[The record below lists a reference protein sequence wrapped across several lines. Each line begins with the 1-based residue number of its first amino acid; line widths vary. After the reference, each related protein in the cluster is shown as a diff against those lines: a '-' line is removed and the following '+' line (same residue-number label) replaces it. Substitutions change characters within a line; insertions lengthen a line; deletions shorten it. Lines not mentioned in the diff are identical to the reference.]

1 MSKYRIM
8 TFDGGGVRGALTA
21 ALVKRLADAV
31 PNLLEQVD
39 LFAGTSTG
47 SVIALTLANGVSAD
61 MLVEFYSQKNL
72 RSAFS
77 PSRRNLFRPKFKN
90 IRFRRLLEKHFSGD
104 QKLKDLKE
112 HKVMVTTF
120 QLYNDEENNW
130 YPHFI
135 HNYPDDPK
143 YLNEPIV
150 DCALRSAAAPTI
162 FPSHDGFVDGGMI
175 ANNPSTPAIAVALR
189 HEPNLALSDICLL
202 SVGTGRTRMIVK
214 GGAKNWGV
222 VQWMFNPFCTPSE
235 PLLNILFD
243 GVVNADHFMSKQLL
257 RDRYCRLNPPL
268 AKPTS
273 LDDWKAVP
281 QLIKT
286 AQDFDLGP
294 TITWLNN
301 NWSSPIPSSPAV
313 P

>member
-1 MSKYRIM
+1 MKKYRIM
-8 TFDGGGVRGALTA
+8 TFDGGGVRGSLMA
-21 ALVKRLADAV
+21 ALVKRLADEV

-47 SVIALTLANGVSAD
+47 SVVALSLASGINAD
-61 MLVEFYSQKNL
+61 TLVEFYSRENL

-77 PSRRNLFRPKFKN
+77 GARRNWFRPKFKN
-90 IRFRRLLEKHFSGD
+90 KNFKNLLESHFSGN
-104 QKLKDLKE
+104 QALKDLTR
-112 HKVMVTTF
+112 HRVMVTTF
-120 QLYNDEENNW
+120 QLYDHEENDW

-143 YLNEPIV
+143 YLDELVV

-162 FPSHDGFVDGGMI
+162 FPSHQGFIDGGMI

-202 SVGTGRTRMIVK
+202 SVGTGLSPTIVK
-214 GGAKNWGV
+214 TDTAHWGV
-222 VQWMFNPFCTPSE
+222 VQWMLNPCHTPAE

-257 RDRYCRLNPPL
+257 GDRYCRLNPPL
-268 AKPTS
+268 VKQTS

-281 QLIKT
+281 QLIQT
-286 AQDFDLGP
+286 ANNFDLGK
-294 TITWLNN
+294 TIDWVKN
-301 NWSSPIPSSPAV
+301 NWN
-313 P
+313 

>member
-1 MSKYRIM
+1 MGKYRIM
-8 TFDGGGVRGALTA
+8 TFDGGGVRGSLMA
-21 ALVKRLADAV
+21 ALVKRLADEV

-47 SVIALTLANGVSAD
+47 SVVALSLASGINAD
-61 MLVEFYSQKNL
+61 TLVEFYSQENL

-77 PSRRNLFRPKFKN
+77 PAHWNWFRPKFTNKN
-90 IRFRRLLEKHFSGD
+90 FKNLLESHFPGNTT
-104 QKLKDLKE
+104 LKDLTK
-112 HKVMVTTF
+112 HRVMVTTF
-120 QLYNDEENNW
+120 QLYDHKENDW

-143 YLNEPIV
+143 YLDELVV

-162 FPSHDGFVDGGMI
+162 FPSHQGFIDGGMI

-202 SVGTGRTRMIVK
+202 SVGTGSSPKIVET
-214 GGAKNWGV
+214 GTTHWGA
-222 VQWMFNPFCTPSE
+222 VQWMLNPFHTPAE

-257 RDRYCRLNPPL
+257 RDDRYLRLNPPL
-268 AKPTS
+268 AKQTS

-281 QLIKT
+281 QLIQT
-286 AQDFDLGP
+286 ANNFDLGK
-294 TITWLNN
+294 TIDWVKN
-301 NWSSPIPSSPAV
+301 NWS
-313 P
+313 

>member
-8 TFDGGGVRGALTA
+8 TFDGGGVRGSLMAT
-21 ALVKRLADAV
+21 LVKRLTKEF

-47 SVIALTLANGVSAD
+47 SVVALCLANGVSAD
-61 MLVEFYSQKNL
+61 TLVEFYSQENL
-72 RSAFS
+72 KSAFS
-77 PSRRNLFRPKFKN
+77 GPRWNLYRPKFTNKN
-90 IRFRRLLEKHFSGD
+90 F
-104 QKLKDLKE
+104 KDLLKRHFPDNPTLRKLTE
-112 HKVMVTTF
+112 HSVMVTSF
-120 QLYNDEENNW
+120 QLYDHEENEW

-143 YLNEPIV
+143 YLDELVV

-162 FPSHDGFVDGGMI
+162 FPSHDGFIDGGMI

-189 HEPNLALSDICLL
+189 HEPNLALSDIYLL
-202 SVGTGRTRMIVK
+202 SVGTGLTPMIVATDTT
-214 GGAKNWGV
+214 GWGV
-222 VQWMFNPFCTPSE
+222 IQWMLNPFHTPSG

-257 RDRYCRLNPPL
+257 GDRYCRLNPKL
-268 AKPTS
+268 AKPTL

-281 QLIKT
+281 QLIQT
-286 AQDFDLGP
+286 ASNFDLGP
-294 TITWLNN
+294 TIAWIK
-301 NWSSPIPSSPAV
+301 SSWN
-313 P
+313 